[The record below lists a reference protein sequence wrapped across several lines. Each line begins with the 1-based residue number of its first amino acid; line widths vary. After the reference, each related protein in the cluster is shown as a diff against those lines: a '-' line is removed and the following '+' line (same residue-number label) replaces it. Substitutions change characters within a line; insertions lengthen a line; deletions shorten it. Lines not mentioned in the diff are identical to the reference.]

1 MAPIGALIV
10 AIVAASAS
18 AGRAAELPSQPKK
31 PKPPPE
37 AAQAMKKC
45 NVGGI
50 TGVLAANGVCVKL
63 GGYISTGVS
72 VGQIK

>member
-1 MAPIGALIV
+1 MAPIGALVV
-10 AIVAASAS
+10 AIMAASTF

-31 PKPPPE
+31 PKPPE

-45 NVGGI
+45 NVAGI